1 MVLNRAASA
10 SLANATQSSW
20 SEEQI
25 LSACKRL
32 ADGKSK
38 PADISAA
45 IQGLNSARPETAEAC
60 KKALK
65 LVDPSAFKTEHIS
78 TIISLITGKGGAM
91 DDFCSALTL
100 SAAIQKDFAFTSN
113 AGEEAFRAKLSKLD
127 LLSYS
132 SESSLKA
139 VAAIP
144 DGGTAEVNLGFKGAT
159 YLVKRDGG
167 KLRAHKKYGHL
178 YPRRYNT

>member
-65 LVDPSAFKTEHIS
+65 LVDPSAFKTEPLSRCLPLSRKILHS
-78 TIISLITGKGGAM
+78 PRTPARKHSVPSCLSLI
-91 DDFCSALTL
+91 
-100 SAAIQKDFAFTSN
+100 
-113 AGEEAFRAKLSKLD
+113 
-127 LLSYS
+127 Y
-132 SESSLKA
+132 
-139 VAAIP
+139 
-144 DGGTAEVNLGFKGAT
+144 
-159 YLVKRDGG
+159 
-167 KLRAHKKYGHL
+167 
-178 YPRRYNT
+178 